1 MDESIQ
7 RPDMPSEKP
16 VHSNRA
22 VYIWIVVGVTALFA
36 AIYFLMV
43 RNERH
48 TRERAA
54 VHEQAPPPSSEETS
68 TLIDFSLKDIQVN
81 TGWTLLAGRHPSVK
95 FTCRIAPSVRDMK
108 VTALCYRPCGSSE
121 WLSVEVHP
129 HRDRT
134 CRVTLR
140 DLYRDMPYECFFIV
154 CTSDTVI
161 QSSTV
166 RFKTQ

>member
-1 MDESIQ
+1 MDESFP
-7 RPDMPSEKP
+7 RPDMPPEETA
-16 VHSNRA
+16 HGNRV
-22 VYIWIVVGVTALFA
+22 VYIWIVVGVATLFA
-36 AIYFLMV
+36 AIYFLMA
-43 RNERH
+43 RNEQH
-48 TRERAA
+48 TRERAT
-54 VHEQAPPPSSEETS
+54 VQEQTPPPSSEGTS
-68 TLIDFSLKDIQVN
+68 TLIDFTPKDVQVN

-95 FTCRIAPSVRDMK
+95 FTCRLAPSIRDMK

-154 CTSDTVI
+154 CTRDTVI

-166 RFKTQ
+166 RFKT